1 MTFFATAIDDP
12 RRHDPSTLARRWA
25 ELRAAQPSLRVRDAA
40 DALGVSELEL
50 AATQVGATA
59 RWLDGDLA
67 ALLHG
72 LPAVGRCMALTRNPA
87 AVSEVRGRYGGVELA
102 PGAGLVHGEAIDL
115 RVFLTHWRYALAIA
129 EGDPRRPDGVRR
141 SIQVFDGAG
150 TAIHKVYLE
159 PDGDRSAWEA
169 LIAARA
175 AATAPTLDLAPAVSA
190 AARPDAEV
198 DTAALARDWDA
209 LTDTHEFFPMLR
221 RHGVTRT
228 QALRLAGGRRA
239 RQVSAQ
245 ALAIVLGDASETA
258 RPIMIFVGNRGCIQ
272 IHSGPVVRIR
282 RIDRWLN
289 VLDPAFNLHLREEL
303 IARAWV
309 VTKPTSAGPV
319 TSLELF
325 DAAGEVIAL
334 VFSQRDDRGATEDPG
349 WASLLGHLAEV
360 RHGQG

>member
-1 MTFFATAIDDP
+1 MTFFATAVDDP
-12 RRHDPSTLARRWA
+12 RRHDPSTLVRRWA

-159 PDGDRSAWEA
+159 PDGERSAWEA

-190 AARPDAEV
+190 EARPDAEV
-198 DTAALARDWDA
+198 DTVALARDWDA

-309 VTKPTSAGPV
+309 VTKPTAAGPV

-325 DAAGEVIAL
+325 DDAGEVIAL

-360 RHGQG
+360 RHGQR

>member
-1 MTFFATAIDDP
+1 MTFFATAVDDP

-129 EGDPRRPDGVRR
+129 EGDLRRPDGVRR
-141 SIQVFDGAG
+141 SVQVFDGAG
-150 TAIHKVYLE
+150 TAVHKVYLE
-159 PDGDRSAWEA
+159 PDGELTTWEA
-169 LIAARA
+169 LIEARA
-175 AATAPTLDLAPAVSA
+175 AATPPTVDLAPSVSA
-190 AARPDAEV
+190 AARPDADV
-198 DTAALARDWDA
+198 DAAALGRDWDA

-221 RHGVTRT
+221 RHGLTRT

-309 VTKPTSAGPV
+309 VTKPTAAGPV

-325 DAAGEVIAL
+325 DDAGEVIAL

-360 RHGQG
+360 RHGQR

>member
-1 MTFFATAIDDP
+1 
-12 RRHDPSTLARRWA
+12 
-25 ELRAAQPSLRVRDAA
+25 
-40 DALGVSELEL
+40 
-50 AATQVGATA
+50 
-59 RWLDGDLA
+59 
-67 ALLHG
+67 
-72 LPAVGRCMALTRNPA
+72 
-87 AVSEVRGRYGGVELA
+87 
-102 PGAGLVHGEAIDL
+102 
-115 RVFLTHWRYALAIA
+115 
-129 EGDPRRPDGVRR
+129 
-141 SIQVFDGAG
+141 
-150 TAIHKVYLE
+150 
-159 PDGDRSAWEA
+159 
-169 LIAARA
+169 
-175 AATAPTLDLAPAVSA
+175 LDLAPAVSA

-325 DAAGEVIAL
+325 DAAG
-334 VFSQRDDRGATEDPG
+334 
-349 WASLLGHLAEV
+349 
-360 RHGQG
+360 

>member
-25 ELRAAQPSLRVRDAA
+25 DLRAAQPSLRVRDAA

-102 PGAGLVHGEAIDL
+102 SGVGLVHGEAIDL
-115 RVFLTHWRYALAIA
+115 RVFMAHWRYALAIA
-129 EGDPRRPDGVRR
+129 EGDLRRPDGVRR
-141 SIQVFDGAG
+141 SVQVFDGAG
-150 TAIHKVYLE
+150 TAVHKVYLE
-159 PDGDRSAWEA
+159 PDGELTTWEA
-169 LIAARA
+169 LIEARA
-175 AATAPTLDLAPAVSA
+175 AATPPTVDLAPSVSA
-190 AARPDAEV
+190 AARPDADV
-198 DTAALARDWDA
+198 DAAALGRDWDA

-221 RHGVTRT
+221 RHGLTRT

-309 VTKPTSAGPV
+309 VTKPTAAGPV

-325 DAAGEVIAL
+325 DDAGEVIAL

-360 RHGQG
+360 RHGQR